1 MAELSGDFGRRAH
14 QSEWVDHAVRFGLIA
29 YGLVYGLVGW
39 LALQLALGDRSGT
52 VNSQGA
58 LHEIAQQPLG
68 NVLLWLVALGL
79 VLLVL
84 WRLLE
89 LVAGHRDK
97 DGFDLWRKRAI
108 DLGKMGIFGVLA
120 VSAFSVALGSGS
132 SEAKSDTLTA
142 RLMSYP
148 FGVWLVGAG
157 GLAVIAVGVAQIWIG
172 LSEKHS
178 KELAAEGKSGQAGPA
193 YLLLGKVGYVAKG
206 IAIGLVG
213 GLFCYAALTHDP
225 KKSGGLDAALQQV
238 LEQPFGRF
246 LLGAIG
252 VGLVCYG
259 LFCFA
264 RARHLSR

>member
-1 MAELSGDFGRRAH
+1 MDELSDKMGRRAH
-14 QSEWVDHAVRFGLIA
+14 QSEWVDHGVRFGLIA
-29 YGLVYGLVGW
+29 YGVVYGLVGW
-39 LALQLALGDRSGT
+39 LALQLALGDPSGA

-58 LHEIAQQPLG
+58 LHQLAQEPLG
-68 NVLLWLVALGL
+68 LVLLWLVAFGL

-84 WRLLE
+84 WQLLD
-89 LVAGHRDK
+89 LVAGHRNE
-97 DGFDLWRKRAI
+97 DGAELWRKRAVAV
-108 DLGKMGIFGVLA
+108 GKMCVYGALA
-120 VSAFSVALGSGS
+120 ASAFSVALGSGS
-132 SEAKSDTLTA
+132 SEKKSDTLTA

-148 FGVWLVGAG
+148 FGVWLVGVV
-157 GLAVIAVGVAQIWIG
+157 GLVIIGIGIGQIWIG

-178 KELAAEGKSGQAGPA
+178 KELAAEGKSGKAGSA
-193 YLLLGKVGYVAKG
+193 YLLLGKVGYSAKG
-206 IAIGLVG
+206 VAIGLVG

-238 LEQPFGRF
+238 LEQPFGRV

-252 VGLVCYG
+252 VGLICFG